1 MIYIYTQAFEW
12 QVTRY
17 ILLCSYLSIQRFEH
31 RRLVREGKER
41 KKKKE
46 KRKNDKETKKKKQR
60 RQNTHA
66 PAHVT

>member
-46 KRKNDKETKKKKQR
+46 KTTKKRKKKKQR